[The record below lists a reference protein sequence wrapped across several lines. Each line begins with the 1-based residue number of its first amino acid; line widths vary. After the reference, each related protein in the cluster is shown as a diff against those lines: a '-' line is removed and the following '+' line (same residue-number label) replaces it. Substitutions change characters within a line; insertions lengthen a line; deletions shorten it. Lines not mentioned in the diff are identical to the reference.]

1 MKLYFEDINSYIG
14 KTTKYLIKEI
24 SRPEPETI
32 SRYGLSS
39 DTESFRYHGID
50 RGWGILITNWN
61 EEPSKENILKYG
73 FDSIQRLMQDE
84 VVVWIL
90 PHMLI
95 VKDIR
100 PVIITHIKLY
110 HLKFNYKIS
119 IQIN

>member
-73 FDSIQRLMQDE
+73 FDSEADARRGGRMDSSPYVNSE
-84 VVVWIL
+84 R
-90 PHMLI
+90 HSAGYYY
-95 VKDIR
+95 
-100 PVIITHIKLY
+100 T
-110 HLKFNYKIS
+110 YKIVPFEV
-119 IQIN
+119 